1 MLAKAIAGF
10 LQLSCDP
17 RTPALPACMDV
28 ALLAGM
34 DLSCG
39 LLGFIAADFDRSV
52 VSRSAAFGAAIEGWS
67 WGGRAKRPELDSG
80 YCFILFCGFV
90 GNSGTGPSLRLVQV
104 PGILTVVGNLLVAVG
119 FLIVYLVFR
128 VNSFTAGTIEVSC
141 EQTVATTGPYAVIRH
156 PMYAGALILL
166 LGTPLALGSFWG
178 LLALIP
184 MTAALAAR
192 LLDEEKLLAA
202 ELPGYREYC
211 RTVRFHLVPFVW

>member
-10 LQLSCDP
+10 LQLSAVLALLLFLPAWTLRYWQAWTYLAVFLGSSLLISIDLWFRDRRLLERRLKAGPGAEGRKGQNWIRVLASFCFAALLVI
-17 RTPALPACMDV
+17 PALDHR
-28 ALLAGM
+28 
-34 DLSCG
+34 
-39 LLGFIAADFDRSV
+39 F
-52 VSRSAAFGAAIEGWS
+52 GWS
-67 WGGRAKRPELDSG
+67 GVPGAL
-80 YCFILFCGFV
+80 IVV
-90 GNSGTGPSLRLVQV
+90 GNS
-104 PGILTVVGNLLVAVG
+104 LVAVG

-128 VNSFTAGTIEVSC
+128 ANSFTAGTIEISC